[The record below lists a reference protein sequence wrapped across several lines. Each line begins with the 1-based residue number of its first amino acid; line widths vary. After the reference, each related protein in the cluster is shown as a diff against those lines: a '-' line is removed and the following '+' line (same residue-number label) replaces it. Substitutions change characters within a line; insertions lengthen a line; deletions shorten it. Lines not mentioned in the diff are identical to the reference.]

1 MKITTTTEKF
11 SQTTTISKS
20 FTTKTSNGFEI
31 ILTVYRRTIAV
42 GSKPF
47 ISPIYFGVSFRGHEF
62 GHNDMDR
69 QSLDHAIQ
77 VINKW
82 GNNQT
87 IFQS

>member
-11 SQTTTISKS
+11 SQTTTIFKS
-20 FTTKTSNGFEI
+20 FTTTTSNGFEI
-31 ILTVYRRTIAV
+31 ILTAYRRKIAV

-47 ISPIYFGVSFRGHEF
+47 ISPIYFGVSFQGHEF